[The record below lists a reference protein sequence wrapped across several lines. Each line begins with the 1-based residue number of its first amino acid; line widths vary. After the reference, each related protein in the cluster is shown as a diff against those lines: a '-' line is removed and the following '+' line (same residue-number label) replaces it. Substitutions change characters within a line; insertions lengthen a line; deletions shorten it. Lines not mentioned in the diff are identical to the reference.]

1 LFHRALA
8 TVEPASTSLQEG
20 DACKRVV
27 VLLSAAAFGVG
38 AAAPVALAQ
47 DTVEATEEDDGTDY
61 GWIGLLGLAGLAG
74 LLGRKRDDRVDRDRG
89 TVR

>member
-1 LFHRALA
+1 MRK
-8 TVEPASTSLQEG
+8 Q
-20 DACKRVV
+20 VV

-38 AAAPVALAQ
+38 AATPVALAQ
-47 DTVEATEEDDGTDY
+47 DTGGITTEEDDGTDY

-74 LLGRKRDDRVDRDRG
+74 LLGRKRDDRVDGDRNR